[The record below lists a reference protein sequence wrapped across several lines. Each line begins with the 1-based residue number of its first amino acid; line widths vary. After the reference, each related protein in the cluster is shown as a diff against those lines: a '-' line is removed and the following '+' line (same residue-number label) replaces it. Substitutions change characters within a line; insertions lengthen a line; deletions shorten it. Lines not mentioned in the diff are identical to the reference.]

1 MSRSNRLCNAYIPNT
16 NLNSSFAGFKITTV
30 LELADPEG
38 GTFIETVE
46 NGEEFL
52 DLLPE
57 SLDDPFY
64 RVVAIYKEGYYRAS
78 RIIGEFFAINEAVS
92 LIQELTGS
100 KVDIYSY

>member
-16 NLNSSFAGFKITTV
+16 NPKSAYAGFRINTC
-30 LELADPEG
+30 LELSDPHG
-38 GTFIETVE
+38 GTFIESVE

-57 SLDDPFY
+57 SLDDPLY
-64 RVVAIYKEGYYRAS
+64 RVVAIYNEGYHRAS
-78 RIIGEFFAINEAVS
+78 RIISEFYNVEDAMVFIA
-92 LIQELTGS
+92 ELTGS

>member
-1 MSRSNRLCNAYIPNT
+1 MSKSNRLCNAYIPNT
-16 NLNSSFAGFKITTV
+16 NPKSSYAGFRIATV

-46 NGEEFL
+46 DGEEFL

-64 RVVAIYKEGYYRAS
+64 RVIAIYKEGHYRAS
-78 RIIGEFFAINEAVS
+78 RIIGEFFAINEAAS
-92 LIQELTGS
+92 FIQELTGS
-100 KVDIYSY
+100 NVDIYSY